1 MSDFKQY
8 LMDDGS
14 YLTTGVVA
22 EIAGISRI
30 AAYRRLKK
38 SSSKEYVLSLKGS
51 ELMTDKARTGRPIG
65 TTRWRDDAVQ
75 VVSGIPVNPS
85 YMDGISAKGELP
97 RDRYGKILSFTQQSA
112 LADFR
117 RRGRQQWRDNNE
129 GTILDVYD
137 SHKEEMD
144 ALKRRRIS

>member
-1 MSDFKQY
+1 MDFKKY
-8 LMDDGS
+8 LMNDGT
-14 YLTTGVVA
+14 YLTTKDVA
-22 EIAGISRI
+22 DVAGISRI
-30 AAYRRLKK
+30 AAYRRLLK

-65 TTRWRDDAVQ
+65 TTRWRDDAVR

-129 GTILDVYD
+129 GTILNVYD

>member
-1 MSDFKQY
+1 MDFKKY
-8 LMDDGS
+8 LMDDGT
-14 YLTTGVVA
+14 YLTTKDVADATGV
-22 EIAGISRI
+22 SRI
-30 AAYRRLKK
+30 AAYARLLK
-38 SSSKEYVLSLKGS
+38 SSDKYYVLSMKGS
-51 ELMTDKARTGRPIG
+51 ELMTHKTGRPVG
-65 TTRWRDDAVQ
+65 SLGGWKDAQVQ
-75 VVSGIPVNPS
+75 VAFGIPINPS

-117 RRGRQQWRDNNE
+117 RRGRQQWRDDNE
-129 GTILDVYD
+129 GSIVNVYD

>member
-38 SSSKEYVLSLKGS
+38 SSSREYVLSLKGS

-65 TTRWRDDAVQ
+65 TTRWRDDAVR
-75 VVSGIPVNPS
+75 VAFGIPINPS

-97 RDRYGKILSFTQQSA
+97 RDREGNVLSASQRSA
-112 LADFR
+112 LSDFR
-117 RRGRQQWRDNNE
+117 RRNRKQWLDDSKKGILNMYNE
-129 GTILDVYD
+129 HT
-137 SHKEEMD
+137 EEME
-144 ALKRRRIS
+144 AIKRRRIG